1 MKSAA
6 ALLKQKFAP
15 LPSCDL
21 KGRPFVNKP
30 SLGKKLA
37 EYKRHPFSLV
47 MMVLVILSALA
58 TAAVVLWIVIHVIMQ
73 GAPNL
78 KASLFELEYDSENLS
93 LMPAFFN
100 TLIIAGMS
108 LLIAVPVG
116 VAAAIFLTE
125 YTSSSNKFVAVV
137 RMAAETL
144 AGIPSIVYGIF
155 GMILFVEMLFKGFSL
170 IAGILTMAIMI
181 LPLVMRTTEEALRAV
196 PDSFREGSFAL
207 GAGKLRTIF
216 RVVLPSAM
224 PGIIAGVILA
234 LGRVVGETAAL
245 IYTSGTVKAVP
256 DSLFGSGETL
266 AIHMYTLSSEGLH
279 VNEAWA
285 TAIVLILLVLVIN
298 GAAEFISNKFRK
310 RY

>member
-125 YTSSSNKFVAVV
+125 YTSSANKFVAVV

-170 IAGILTMAIMI
+170 IAGILT
-181 LPLVMRTTEEALRAV
+181 
-196 PDSFREGSFAL
+196 SFAL

-279 VNEAWA
+279 VDEAWA

>member
-1 MKSAA
+1 MKLTLALQGAA
-6 ALLKQKFAP
+6 RPAP
-15 LPSCDL
+15 AKDL
-21 KGRPFVNKP
+21 KGRPFVNRP
-30 SLGKKLA
+30 SLKKKLG
-37 EYKRHPFSLV
+37 EYAKHPFSFV
-47 MMVLVILSALA
+47 MMLLVILSALV
-58 TAAVVLWIVIHVIMQ
+58 TAAVVLWIVIYVIMR

-78 KASLFELEYDSENLS
+78 TAELFALEYTSENLS

-100 TLIIAGMS
+100 TLIIAGLS
-108 LLIAVPVG
+108 LAISVPIG
-116 VAAAIFLTE
+116 VAAAIFVTE
-125 YTSSSNKFVAVV
+125 YTSPTNKFVAVV
-137 RMAAETL
+137 RTAAETL

-170 IAGILTMAIMI
+170 LAGIFTMAIMI

>member
-1 MKSAA
+1 MKSVA

-47 MMVLVILSALA
+47 MMVLVILSAIA

-108 LLIAVPVG
+108 LLIAVPIG

-125 YTSSSNKFVAVV
+125 YTSSANKFVAVV

-285 TAIVLILLVLVIN
+285 TAIALILLVLVIN

>member
-1 MKSAA
+1 MRSAA
-6 ALLKQKFAP
+6 AVIKQKFTP
-15 LPSCDL
+15 PPSCDL

-30 SLGKKLA
+30 CLRKKLA

-47 MMVLVILSALA
+47 MLVLVILSALI
-58 TAAVVLWIVIHVIMQ
+58 TAAIVLWIVIHVIIQ

-100 TLIIAGMS
+100 TLIIAGMA
-108 LLIAVPVG
+108 LIIAVPIG
-116 VAAAIFLTE
+116 VAAAVFLTE
-125 YTSSSNKFVAVV
+125 YTSSTNKFVAVV

-196 PDSFREGSFAL
+196 PDTFREGSFAL

-216 RVVLPSAM
+216 CVVLPSAM

-234 LGRVVGETAAL
+234 FGRVVGETAAL

-256 DSLFGSGETL
+256 DSLLGSGETL

-298 GAAEFISNKFRK
+298 GAAEFVSNKFRK
-310 RY
+310 KY

>member
-1 MKSAA
+1 M
-6 ALLKQKFAP
+6 
-15 LPSCDL
+15 
-21 KGRPFVNKP
+21 
-30 SLGKKLA
+30 
-37 EYKRHPFSLV
+37 
-47 MMVLVILSALA
+47 LSALV
-58 TAAVVLWIVIHVIMQ
+58 TAAIVLWIVIHVIMQ

-108 LLIAVPVG
+108 LLIAVPIG

-125 YTSSSNKFVAVV
+125 YTSSANKFVAVV

-285 TAIVLILLVLVIN
+285 TAIALILLVLVIN

>member
-125 YTSSSNKFVAVV
+125 YTSSANKFVAVV

-224 PGIIAGVILA
+224 PVILA

-279 VNEAWA
+279 VDEAWA